1 MKENQEFDQAQQTL
15 EQEEKEALINIQS
28 MEQDSQEAVHFNDEH
43 QRRSNSKSAQ
53 SKNHLISSLE
63 EESSKLMR

>member
-1 MKENQEFDQAQQTL
+1 MNQAQQTL

-28 MEQDSQEAVHFNDEH
+28 MEKDSQEAVHFKDEH
-43 QRRSNSKSAQ
+43 QRRSNSKSATQ
-53 SKNHLISSLE
+53 SKNHLIISLE

>member
-1 MKENQEFDQAQQTL
+1 MNHAQQTL

-28 MEQDSQEAVHFNDEH
+28 MEKDSQEAVHFKDEH
-43 QRRSNSKSAQ
+43 QRRPNSKSAAAQ

>member
-1 MKENQEFDQAQQTL
+1 MNQAQQTL

-28 MEQDSQEAVHFNDEH
+28 MEKDSQEAVHFKDEH
-43 QRRSNSKSAQ
+43 QRIPNSKSAAQ